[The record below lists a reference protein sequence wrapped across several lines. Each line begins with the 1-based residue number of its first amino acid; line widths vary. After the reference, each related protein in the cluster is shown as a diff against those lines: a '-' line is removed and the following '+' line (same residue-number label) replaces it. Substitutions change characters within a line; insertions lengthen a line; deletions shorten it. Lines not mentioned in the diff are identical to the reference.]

1 MQLRY
6 SPTSPYVRK
15 VMVTAMETGVDD
27 QIEKVPTNPWDP
39 DTDLPK
45 DNPIG
50 KVPALMTDG
59 GNTLFDSAVICE
71 FLDDQHQGERLFPA
85 AGESRWTV
93 LKLHALADGILDA
106 AVMTVLE
113 GKRSKELQSKDWVER
128 QKKAINR
135 SLDALEQSVSEI
147 DGTQLSIAHIVIGC
161 ALGYLDF
168 RRPVAD
174 WRQGRPKL
182 AKWYHAFS
190 KRPSMQATVPKDPI

>member
-1 MQLRY
+1 
-6 SPTSPYVRK
+6 
-15 VMVTAMETGVDD
+15 METGLDG

-39 DTDLPK
+39 ETDLPK

-50 KVPALMTDG
+50 KVPALKTDG
-59 GNTLFDSAVICE
+59 GDTLFDSAVICE
-71 FLDDQHQGERLFPA
+71 FLDAQQQGDKLFPA

-93 LKLHALADGILDA
+93 LTLHALADGILDA

-113 GKRSKELQSKDWVER
+113 GKRSRELQSKDWVER

-147 DGTQLSIAHIVIGC
+147 DGMQLSIAHIVIGC

-168 RRPVAD
+168 RKPVAD

-190 KRPSMQATVPKDPI
+190 KRPSMQATVPKVPS

>member
-15 VMVTAMETGVDD
+15 VMVTAIETGLDKK
-27 QIEKVPTNPWDP
+27 IEKIPTNPWDP
-39 DTDLPK
+39 DSDLPK

-50 KVPALMTDG
+50 KVPALKIESGD
-59 GNTLFDSAVICE
+59 TLFDSPVICE
-71 FLDDQHQGERLFPA
+71 FLDGQHQGDKLYPA
-85 AGESRWTV
+85 AGGARWTV

-106 AVMTVLE
+106 AVTSVVE
-113 GKRSKELQSKDWVER
+113 GKRPKELQSKDWIER

-135 SLDALEQSVSEI
+135 SVDALEQSLSQL
-147 DGTQLSIAHIVIGC
+147 DGMPLSIAHIAIGC

-168 RRPVAD
+168 RKPVAD
-174 WRQGRPKL
+174 WRKRRPKL
-182 AKWYHAFS
+182 AKWYEAFS